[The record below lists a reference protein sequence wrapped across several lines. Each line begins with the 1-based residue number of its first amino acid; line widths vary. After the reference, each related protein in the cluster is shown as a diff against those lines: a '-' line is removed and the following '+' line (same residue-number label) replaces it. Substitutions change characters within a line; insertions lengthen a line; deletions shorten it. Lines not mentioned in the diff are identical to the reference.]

1 MNMRLPHRITLYFM
15 DVTYVQVI
23 APMLAKVIVPG
34 SAKEIALV
42 FVRLIVKVGAKVGVK
57 MNLCRDVKIIIL

>member
-1 MNMRLPHRITLYFM
+1 M